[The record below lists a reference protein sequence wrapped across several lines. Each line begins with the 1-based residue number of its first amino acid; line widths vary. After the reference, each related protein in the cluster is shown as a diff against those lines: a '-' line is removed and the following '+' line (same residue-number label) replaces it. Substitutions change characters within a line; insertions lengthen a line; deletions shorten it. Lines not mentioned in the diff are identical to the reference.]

1 MRVLRNLH
9 TVSCYVCSPC
19 RAAERAEP
27 ARTVG
32 HKMCRTALAV
42 LLLCAAAARSAE
54 LTVSPAYADVRG
66 GQPLLLTLP
75 SGTRWDLEEPHCLIG
90 APAALRAH
98 SAAALPA
105 HGSRAAACEPSAPE
119 AQGGWHG
126 GQPAHLGPRS
136 LPHVPPAWACL
147 GTRGE
152 QRVAAPQPQ
161 P

>member
-1 MRVLRNLH
+1 MPALRCTASHRKLLH
-9 TVSCYVCSPC
+9 VFPPETALQS
-19 RAAERAEP
+19 AEP

-42 LLLCAAAARSAE
+42 LLLCSAAARSAE

-75 SGTRWDLEEPHCLIG
+75 AGTRWDLEEPHCLIG
-90 APAALRAH
+90 AAAALRAH

-105 HGSRAAACEPSAPE
+105 HGSRTAACAPSALE
-119 AQGGWHG
+119 AQGGWRG
-126 GQPAHLGPRS
+126 GQPAHLGPR

-147 GTRGE
+147 ATTGE
-152 QRVAAPQPQ
+152 QRLAAPQP
-161 P
+161 

>member
-1 MRVLRNLH
+1 M
-9 TVSCYVCSPC
+9 CSPC
-19 RAAERAEP
+19 EPALQSAEP